1 MDSVRAADMASSTE
15 TGYPHDMIQWSF
27 NFGNV
32 GDDERKQRLARGEE
46 AMLRH
51 LDHAQFVYNAGFDV
65 PDSPPDVEFF
75 QTSNAQAKIVLEW
88 PNTADQAIHPDYGM
102 ADVAGYRVYRS
113 IWQETGP
120 WILKAD
126 IPKGSDSGGK
136 YSWVDEE
143 SLAGFSFGYSVRG
156 LYHTQDQLV
165 QFHWNDHQRSPPN
178 SSGTPGEWAG
188 GRLVGCRATHG
199 CAGNPNFGGK

>member
-1 MDSVRAADMASSTE
+1 MQWSDQIWGPYNLAPGEKAKVVVAYGFGSAADMASSTE

-75 QTSNAQAKIVLEW
+75 PDQQRAGEDRSGVAQ
-88 PNTADQAIHPDYGM
+88 
-102 ADVAGYRVYRS
+102 YR
-113 IWQETGP
+113 
-120 WILKAD
+120 
-126 IPKGSDSGGK
+126 
-136 YSWVDEE
+136 
-143 SLAGFSFGYSVRG
+143 
-156 LYHTQDQLV
+156 
-165 QFHWNDHQRSPPN
+165 
-178 SSGTPGEWAG
+178 
-188 GRLVGCRATHG
+188 
-199 CAGNPNFGGK
+199 